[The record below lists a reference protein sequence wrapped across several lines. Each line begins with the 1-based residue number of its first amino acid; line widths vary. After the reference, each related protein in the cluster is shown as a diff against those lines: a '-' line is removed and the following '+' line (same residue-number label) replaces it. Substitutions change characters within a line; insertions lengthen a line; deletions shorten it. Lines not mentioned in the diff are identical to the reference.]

1 MSRILKNKK
10 ALATVV
16 TTLIILV
23 VAVLLATVV
32 TFYAVNI
39 TTNRMQQEDLYMSN
53 LHVWYNTT
61 GGWAEAA
68 FVLINTGGRDVVLQ
82 SITARSQPS
91 AWTNVFYNTSNTWTV
106 NNLSPT
112 TMPLN
117 STSGFTTAPITGM
130 YGTPSKSAT
139 SVMLTNA
146 STKTSSAITLRS
158 GYTLVVYIMHPDSIG
173 QNDVGTACDVTV
185 FTANAQ
191 WTQESN
197 VQASQ

>member
-1 MSRILKNKK
+1 MGHILKNKK

-32 TFYAVNI
+32 TYYAVNI
-39 TTNRMQQEDLYMSN
+39 TTNRMQQESLSMSN

-61 GGWAEAA
+61 SPGWAEAA
-68 FVLINTGGRDVVLQ
+68 FSLVNTGGKDVVLQ

-91 AWTNVFYNTSNTWTV
+91 AWTNVYYWTTSTATV
-106 NNLSPT
+106 
-112 TMPLN
+112 
-117 STSGFTTAPITGM
+117 STLGVTNATL
-130 YGTPSKSAT
+130 SAT
-139 SVMLTNA
+139 ADQGLINGTWVTLKAATGV
-146 STKTSSAITLRS
+146 ITLKA
-158 GYTLVVYIMHPDSIG
+158 GWTLVVYVMHPDSIG
-173 QNDVGTACDVTV
+173 QNDVGTPCDVTV

-191 WTQESN
+191 WTQEVN

>member
-1 MSRILKNKK
+1 MNRILKNKK

-39 TTNRMQQEDLYMSN
+39 TTNRMQQESLSMSN

-61 GGWAEAA
+61 SPGWAEAA
-68 FVLINTGGRDVVLQ
+68 FSLINTGGKDVVLQ

-91 AWTNVFYNTSNTWTV
+91 AWSDVWYLATDTWTISS
-106 NNLSPT
+106 LYPT
-112 TMPLN
+112 SQPLN
-117 STSGFTTAPITGM
+117 STSGYNKAPIN
-130 YGTPSKSAT
+130 GTTDLVSLK
-139 SVMLTNA
+139 NA
-146 STKTSSAITLRS
+146 AGVITLKA
-158 GYTLVVYIMHPDSIG
+158 GWTLVVYVMHPDSIG
-173 QNDVGTACDVTV
+173 QNDVGTPCAVTV

>member
-1 MSRILKNKK
+1 MGHILRNKK

-39 TTNRMQQEDLYMSN
+39 TTNRMQQESLAMSN

-61 GGWAEAA
+61 GTWAEAA
-68 FVLINTGGRDVVLQ
+68 FSLINTGGKDVVLQ

-91 AWTNVFYNTSNTWTV
+91 TWSNVWYLATDTWTISS
-106 NNLSPT
+106 LYPT
-112 TMPLN
+112 SQPLN
-117 STSGFTTAPITGM
+117 STSGYNQAPING
-130 YGTPSKSAT
+130 SADLVSLKSAAG
-139 SVMLTNA
+139 V
-146 STKTSSAITLRS
+146 ITLKA
-158 GYTLVVYIMHPDSIG
+158 GWTLVVYVMHPDSIG
-173 QNDVGTACDVTV
+173 QNDVGTPCAVTV

-191 WTQESN
+191 WTQEIN